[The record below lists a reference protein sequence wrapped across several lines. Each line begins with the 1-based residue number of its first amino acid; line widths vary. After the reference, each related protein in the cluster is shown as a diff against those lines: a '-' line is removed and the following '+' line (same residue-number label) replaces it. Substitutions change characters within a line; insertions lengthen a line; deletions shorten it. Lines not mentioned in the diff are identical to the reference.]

1 MGKPKKILLIHG
13 RGPKPTHEQT
23 KSLWI
28 EALKTG
34 IARDKPKL
42 MAEFDTVPM
51 ELFYYADQLAEYRQA
66 NYDSHQ
72 DLDDRLEALRQIQ
85 ALKKSGDFR
94 RRHYDQ
100 LPGKTAL
107 KEFIMDAGASLGLGG
122 ALERHLMPEIA
133 AYRKGDAA
141 WVSQEKD
148 RLTQTLANYFDSD
161 TDLLIIS
168 HCLGS
173 VMAFDALWNLSNSA
187 AEEIPRANL
196 ITLGSPLGS
205 HTVQQKLHG
214 ASLPTA
220 QRYPANIQR
229 WHNLSAED
237 DYVSHDKTVADD
249 YRAMLQAELI
259 EDIQD
264 YTIYNP
270 TLRFGL
276 SNPHSSVGYLAHP
289 KTASLIS
296 EWLSTNS

>member
-1 MGKPKKILLIHG
+1 MGNQKKILLIHG
-13 RGPKPTHEQT
+13 RGPKPTSDQT

-42 MAEFDTVPM
+42 MDKFDTVPM
-51 ELFYYADQLAEYRQA
+51 ELFYYADQFAEYQLPD
-66 NYDSHQ
+66 YDSHQ
-72 DLDDRLEALRQIQ
+72 DLDDRLEALRLIQ
-85 ALKKSGDFR
+85 SLKKSGDFR

-107 KEFIMDAGASLGLGG
+107 KEFAMDAGVSLGLGG
-122 ALERHLMPEIA
+122 ALERRLMPELA
-133 AYRKGDAA
+133 AYRQGDAP
-141 WVSQEKD
+141 WVNQEKD
-148 RLTQTLANYFDSD
+148 RLTQMLANYFESG

-173 VMAFDALWNLSNSA
+173 VLAFDALWNLSNSA
-187 AEEIPRANL
+187 ADEVPRANL

-205 HTVQQKLHG
+205 HTVQQKLNG
-214 ASLPTA
+214 ASSPSA

-249 YRAMLQAELI
+249 YRAMLRDELV
-259 EDIQD
+259 EVIQD

-270 TLRFGL
+270 TLRFGR

-289 KTASLIS
+289 RTASLIGD
-296 EWLSTNS
+296 WLSTHS